1 MAEALRCT
9 IVSMASILNA
19 LINLW
24 RLLRNV
30 YRRLFGRPP
39 DYVVFE
45 VSGSLPEFE
54 PQVGFLRRRVNPG
67 PPALSLEEVR
77 RRLSRLSGDGRVL
90 GVVLR
95 VQNLEAG
102 WAALEEFRREL
113 DAYKENGGRV
123 VAYLI
128 EPDTRSYYL
137 ACAADEILAT
147 PLATVSVTGLRTRI
161 NFVKNAFQKV
171 GVEAEVFA
179 VSPYKSAYDTFV
191 RQDFSEEAR
200 EQAERLANRRFE
212 MLVDAVAEGRDTTPE
227 EAREKIDYAP
237 YSASGALEAGL
248 LDGVCYEDE
257 LPERLGPDNQNAGLA
272 EWEVAQKALKIPY
285 RRLSRRRVGIVSL
298 SGAIVRGKSRK
309 LPVPLP
315 LIGGEQAGSESVV
328 AALRV
333 AEKNR
338 RVASILFHVDSR
350 GGDSLASD
358 LIWREVHRINEKKPV
373 VVLMGEAAASGGY
386 YVSASAS
393 HIVARRNTITG
404 SIGVISLRPVA
415 TDLYGKLY
423 INPVAIERGNRSG
436 LFDLSR
442 QPTDDERQV
451 IGGQVEAIYGEFKDR
466 VVKGRNFEP
475 GNLEKLA
482 GGRVWTGIEAY
493 ENGLIDEL
501 GGWHTALD
509 KARELAGIEVDAP
522 EVAVKISPPKSVR
535 PMPENAAEAAREL
548 FEDYEEVIAELRSQR
563 VWAQAPYDFSDD

>member
-1 MAEALRCT
+1 MGS
-9 IVSMASILNA
+9 IVNL

-24 RLLRNV
+24 RLLRNA

-54 PQVGFLRRRVNPG
+54 PRASFLRRRINPG
-67 PPALSLEEVR
+67 PPALSLEAVR
-77 RRLSRLSGDGRVL
+77 RRLVRLSRDGRVR

-95 VQNLEAG
+95 VQNLDAG
-102 WAALEEFRREL
+102 WAALEELRREL
-113 DAYKENGGRV
+113 DAYRERGGRV
-123 VAYLI
+123 VVYLI
-128 EPDTRSYYL
+128 EADARSYYL

-161 NFVKNAFQKV
+161 NFVKDALQRA

-200 EQAERLANRRFE
+200 EQAERLVERRFAE
-212 MLVDAVAEGRDTTPE
+212 LVDAVAEGRGITHE
-227 EAREKIDYAP
+227 EAREKIDHAP
-237 YSASGALEAGL
+237 YSAVGALEEGL

-257 LPERLGPDNQNAGLA
+257 LPERLGTDGESAKIA
-272 EWEVAQKALKIPY
+272 EWAVANKALKITY
-285 RRLSRRRVGIVSL
+285 RRRSRRLVGVVSL
-298 SGAIVRGKSRK
+298 SGAIVRGRSRK

-315 LIGGEQAGSESVV
+315 LIGSEQAGSESVV
-328 AALRV
+328 AALRM

-338 RVASILFHVDSR
+338 RIASVLFYVDSR

-358 LIWREVHRINEKKPV
+358 LIWREVQRINEKKPV
-373 VVLMGEAAASGGY
+373 VVLMGDAAASGGY

-415 TDLYGKLY
+415 TDLYEKLRM
-423 INPVAIERGNRSG
+423 NPVAVERGARSG
-436 LFDLSR
+436 LFDPSR
-442 QPTDDERQV
+442 RLTDDERQV
-451 IGGQVEAIYGEFKDR
+451 IGEQVEAIYGEFKHR
-466 VVKGRNFEP
+466 VVKGRNFDPER
-475 GNLEKLA
+475 LEKLA
-482 GGRVWTGIEAY
+482 GGRVWTGAEAH
-493 ENGLIDEL
+493 EHGLIDEI
-501 GGWHTALD
+501 GGWRTAFD
-509 KARELAGIEVDAP
+509 KARELAGIEADAP
-522 EVAVKISPPKSVR
+522 EVAVKIPPPKTGR

-548 FEDYEEVIAELRSQR
+548 FEDYKDSAADLRATK
-563 VWAQAPYDFSDD
+563 VWALTPYTLSDD